1 MAFPIAHGLLG
12 ATVIILTAKDGKEIN
27 YKRIA
32 LGAFLG
38 ILPDFD
44 YLLNYLKIGGGGW
57 HHGFSHSFVFA
68 LIVGLIIAFAIKD
81 FNLRT
86 IFGLSLATASH
97 GILDFFITESKG
109 IALLSPFTNYRF
121 KLDLF
126 SPIDYRWAGE
136 NTAQI
141 VFNILQISLIELIIF
156 LPLLIVIRF
165 GKKSWKSTISV

>member
-12 ATVIILTAKDGKEIN
+12 ATVLILTAGDGKEIN

-38 ILPDFD
+38 VLPDFD
-44 YLLNYLKIGGGGW
+44 YLLNFLKIGGGGW
-57 HHGFSHSFVFA
+57 HHGFSHSLMFA
-68 LIVGLIIAFAIKD
+68 LITGLIIAFVIRD
-81 FNLRT
+81 FNLKT

-121 KLDLF
+121 KLDLS
-126 SPIDYRWAGE
+126 SPIDYRWADE
-136 NTAQI
+136 SKAQI
-141 VFNILQISLIELIIF
+141 VFNILQICLIELIIF
-156 LPLLIVIRF
+156 LPFLLIVIWFRQ
-165 GKKSWKSTISV
+165 KSYKNG

>member
-1 MAFPIAHGLLG
+1 MAFPAAHGLLG
-12 ATVIILTAKDGKEIN
+12 ATAVILTAEKGKEIN
-27 YKRIA
+27 YKRVA

-38 ILPDFD
+38 VLPDFD
-44 YLLNYLKIGGGGW
+44 YLLNWLNVGGGGW
-57 HHGFSHSFVFA
+57 HHGFSHSLMFA
-68 LIVGLIIAFAIKD
+68 LIVGSIIAFVIKD
-81 FNLRT
+81 FNSRT

-121 KLDLF
+121 KLELF

-141 VFNILQISLIELIIF
+141 VFNILQIFLIELVIF
-156 LPLLIVIRF
+156 LPLLLIVIWFRQKF
-165 GKKSWKSTISV
+165 YKNG